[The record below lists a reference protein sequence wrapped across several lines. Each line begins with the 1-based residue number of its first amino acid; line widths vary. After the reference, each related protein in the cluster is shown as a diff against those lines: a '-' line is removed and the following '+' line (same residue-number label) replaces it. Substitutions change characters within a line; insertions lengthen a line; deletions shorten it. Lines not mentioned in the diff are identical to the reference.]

1 VPLCQ
6 HIRTCERYLP
16 PIVLAAMGR
25 PEGRLTANQTA
36 KSKINSCVASS
47 CSSHGECWLSSVTGA
62 RPRACTQNFTT
73 PVCCRRKLPECDP
86 HAAGEAH
93 RRDQDGPAR
102 AQ

>member
-47 CSSHGECWLSSVTGA
+47 CSSHGEC
-62 RPRACTQNFTT
+62 C
-73 PVCCRRKLPECDP
+73 
-86 HAAGEAH
+86 
-93 RRDQDGPAR
+93 
-102 AQ
+102 